1 MGKNFVTGQYWFL
14 TSWKSMDD
22 PAKGEFSL
30 RVDTHGLPQ
39 QVSMKRDKIKT
50 RGGPWNGLS
59 FSGYPWLRP
68 DPIFEY
74 EFVLNGTDVYYEY
87 TLVNSSVFSRLV
99 FYPSSVWGRLIWR
112 DRTHSWEIYS
122 TSQVYQ
128 CENDAYCDTYA
139 MPIALQ
145 YVHAYKDLYPNLQ
158 KLGIQ

>member
-1 MGKNFVTGQYWFL
+1 MPEMKLGKNFVTGQYWFL

-87 TLVNSSVFSRLV
+87 TLVIFTHQVFGDASYGGIGHTAGRSTLHPRYISVKIMPTV
-99 FYPSSVWGRLIWR
+99 M
-112 DRTHSWEIYS
+112 HM
-122 TSQVYQ
+122 Q
-128 CENDAYCDTYA
+128 C
-139 MPIALQ
+139 Q
-145 YVHAYKDLYPNLQ
+145 
-158 KLGIQ
+158 